1 MQKEMLFF
9 DAYIAYSSDQ
19 GDQLYPVPVLVTNYV
34 SPNGDTVNTNS
45 DNADWVLTRRFWL
58 VDTALFP
65 GPERRECID
74 STCSI
79 MRMRCFG
86 NRRLCM
92 MPSPV
97 WLDDL
102 HVLWSTILST

>member
-9 DAYIAYSSDQ
+9 DPYIAYSSDQ
-19 GDQLYPVPVLVTNYV
+19 GDQLYPVPVLITNYV

-65 GPERRECID
+65 GPERRECIG
-74 STCSI
+74 STCSLI
-79 MRMRCFG
+79 RMSCLLANAMVCG
-86 NRRLCM
+86 
-92 MPSPV
+92 
-97 WLDDL
+97 
-102 HVLWSTILST
+102 ILLIVDVFYYIS